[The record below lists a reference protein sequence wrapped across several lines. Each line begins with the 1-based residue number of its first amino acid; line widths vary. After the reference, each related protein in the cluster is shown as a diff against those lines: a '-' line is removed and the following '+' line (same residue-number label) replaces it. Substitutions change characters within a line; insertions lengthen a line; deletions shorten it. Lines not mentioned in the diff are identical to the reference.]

1 MPLPNAE
8 LKTYPRAFDLC
19 TKGWSEARRSQ
30 FMKWALDHGFDLR
43 HPHVWQA
50 VGVWEAERSTRRV
63 EKLASE
69 MAVAMSELKLMK
81 SKGVLLFAALF
92 LLAVSL
98 AGAVG
103 YAIGVSDRQPLQ
115 NQSKK

>member
-1 MPLPNAE
+1 
-8 LKTYPRAFDLC
+8 
-19 TKGWSEARRSQ
+19 
-30 FMKWALDHGFDLR
+30 MKWALDHGFDLR

-50 VGVWEAERSTRRV
+50 VGIWEATIATQRV
-63 EKLASE
+63 EVLAKD
-69 MAVAMSELKLMK
+69 MASVMSELKLMK
-81 SKGVLLFAALF
+81 SKGVLLFAAMF

-103 YAIGVSDRQPLQ
+103 YAIGVSDTQPLQ